1 MPPNIFRYRLL
12 CIIFVMI
19 FFHCASAQD
28 SVIFRLAEERKGN
41 WIDFQ
46 VDNLGN
52 YYLLSKENRLK
63 KINSRGDSVGAFN
76 EVRRYGKLYSMD
88 VTNPL
93 KTLLY
98 YRNYSTILVLDR
110 FMNIVNTIDLRKQ
123 QIFQVRAIAQSYDN
137 NIWVFDEQNNKLKK
151 IAEDGTLLTETID
164 LRTIFDEVPSPE
176 KIIDQEGYV
185 YLYDPQKGVYVF
197 DIYGSFKS
205 KISYINLSDVT
216 VIGKTFAGVEQ
227 GRLLLYTFGT
237 LQERSVVLP
246 QPQGKP
252 IKKLVLTKGH
262 LYILREDGVDHYLY

>member
-1 MPPNIFRYRLL
+1 
-12 CIIFVMI
+12 MI
-19 FFHCASAQD
+19 FIHYASAQD
-28 SVIFRLAEERKGN
+28 SVVFRLAETRKGN

-76 EVRRYGKLYSMD
+76 EVRRYGKLFSID

-98 YRNYSTILVLDR
+98 YRNFSTILVLDR

-137 NIWVFDEQNNKLKK
+137 NIWLYDEQNNKLKK
-151 IAEDGTLLTETID
+151 IAEDGTLLMETID

-185 YLYDPQKGVYVF
+185 YLYDPKKGIYVF
-197 DIYGSFKS
+197 DIYGAFKS
-205 KISYINLSDVT
+205 KISYLNLTDVT
-216 VIGKTFAGVEQ
+216 VIGKTFAGVDKDQ
-227 GRLLLYTFGT
+227 LLLYTFGT
-237 LQERSVVLP
+237 LQERKWKLP
-246 QPQGKP
+246 PP
-252 IKKLVLTKGH
+252 LESPYKKIILNRGF
-262 LYILREDGVDHYLY
+262 LYILRDQDILIFTY

>member
-1 MPPNIFRYRLL
+1 MLRRFIRYQSVVLGLILL
-12 CIIFVMI
+12 QMQ
-19 FFHCASAQD
+19 CAAQD
-28 SVIFRLAEERKGN
+28 SVSFRLHEIKKGN

-63 KINSRGDSVGAFN
+63 KINNRGDSVGAFN

-98 YRNYSTILVLDR
+98 YRNFSTILTLDR

-137 NIWVFDEQNNKLKK
+137 NIWLYDEQNNKLKK
-151 IAEDGTLLTETID
+151 ISEDGRLLMETID

-185 YLYDPQKGVYVF
+185 YMYDPQKGIYVF
-197 DIYGSFKS
+197 DIYGSFKTKLS
-205 KISYINLSDVT
+205 FFNLTDIG
-216 VIGKTFAGVEQ
+216 VIGKTFIGVEKNQ
-227 GRLLLYTFGT
+227 LLLYTFGT
-237 LQERSVVLP
+237 LQQSVWKLP
-246 QPQGKP
+246 VAADSPNRKT
-252 IKKLVLTKGH
+252 VVTKSN
-262 LYILREDGVDHYLY
+262 LYILREQELLHYVY

>member
-1 MPPNIFRYRLL
+1 MLRNLLRYQLFV
-12 CIIFVMI
+12 IIHLILIQVNTV
-19 FFHCASAQD
+19 AQD
-28 SVIFRLAEERKGN
+28 SASFRLVDTKKGS

-46 VDNLGN
+46 IDNLGN

-63 KINSRGDSVGAFN
+63 KINNRGDSVGAFN

-98 YRNYSTILVLDR
+98 YRNFSTILMLDR

-137 NIWVFDEQNNKLKK
+137 NIWLYDEQNNKLKK
-151 IAEDGTLLTETID
+151 IAEDGSLLIETID

-185 YLYDPQKGVYVF
+185 YMYDPKKGVYVF
-197 DIYGSFKS
+197 DIYGSFKTKLS
-205 KISYINLSDVT
+205 FMNLTDVT
-216 VIGKTFAGVEQ
+216 VIGKTFVGVDKDQ
-227 GRLLLYTFGT
+227 LLLYTFGT
-237 LQERSVVLP
+237 LQQSNWQLP
-246 QPQGKP
+246 VTADKP
-252 IKKLVLTKGH
+252 NKKTIVTKGN
-262 LYILREDGVDHYLY
+262 LFILREEELLQYAY

>member
-1 MPPNIFRYRLL
+1 MLRNILRYGCLW
-12 CIIFVMI
+12 IICMMI
-19 FFHCASAQD
+19 LFHYASAQD
-28 SVIFRLAEERKGN
+28 SVAFRLAETQKGN

-98 YRNYSTILVLDR
+98 YRNFSTILVLDR

-123 QIFQVRAIAQSYDN
+123 QIFQVSAIAQSYDN
-137 NIWVFDEQNNKLKK
+137 NIWVYDEQNNKLKK
-151 IAEDGTLLTETID
+151 IAEDGSILMETID

-185 YLYDPQKGVYVF
+185 YLYDPKKGVYVF

-205 KISYINLSDVT
+205 KISYLNLTDVT
-216 VIGKTFAGVEQ
+216 VIGKTFAGVDKDQ
-227 GRLLLYTFGT
+227 LLLYTFGT
-237 LQERSVVLP
+237 LQERKWKLP
-246 QPQGKP
+246 PSSESP
-252 IKKLVLTKGH
+252 YKKI
-262 LYILREDGVDHYLY
+262 ILNRGYLYMLRDQEILIFTY

>member
-1 MPPNIFRYRLL
+1 MPRNILQYRCLW
-12 CIIFVMI
+12 IICMMI
-19 FFHCASAQD
+19 FSHYASAQD
-28 SVIFRLAEERKGN
+28 SVNFRLAETRKGN

-63 KINSRGDSVGAFN
+63 KINNRGDSVGAFN

-98 YRNYSTILVLDR
+98 YRNFSTILVLDR

-137 NIWVFDEQNNKLKK
+137 NIWLFDEQNNKLKK
-151 IAEDGTLLTETID
+151 IAEDGSLLMETID

-185 YLYDPQKGVYVF
+185 YLYDPKKGVYVF

-205 KISYINLSDVT
+205 QIGYLNLSDIT
-216 VIGKTFAGVEQ
+216 VIGKTFAGVDKDQ
-227 GRLLLYTFGT
+227 LLLYTFGT
-237 LQERSVVLP
+237 LQEYKWKLP
-246 QPQGKP
+246 PALEGSH
-252 IKKLVLTKGH
+252 KKIILT
-262 LYILREDGVDHYLY
+262 RRYLYMLKEQELLIFTY

>member
-1 MPPNIFRYRLL
+1 MLHKVLRYHFFF
-12 CIIFVMI
+12 IICLI
-19 FFHCASAQD
+19 IYYDQTSAQD
-28 SVIFRLAEERKGN
+28 SVIFRLTETRKGN

-52 YYLLSKENRLK
+52 YYLLSKDNRLK
-63 KINSRGDSVGAFN
+63 KINNRGDSVGSFN

-98 YRNYSTILVLDR
+98 YRNFSTILVLDR

-137 NIWVFDEQNNKLKK
+137 NIWIYDEQNNKLKK
-151 IAEDGTLLTETID
+151 IAEDGSLLMATID
-164 LRTIFDEVPSPE
+164 LRTIFEEVPSPE

-185 YLYDPQKGVYVF
+185 YLYDSKKGIYVF

-205 KISYINLSDVT
+205 KISYLGLSDVA
-216 VIGKTFAGVEQ
+216 VLGKTFAGVDKDK
-227 GRLLLYTFGT
+227 LLLYTFGT
-237 LQERSVVLP
+237 LQERTVLLP
-246 QPQGKP
+246 RSTDESLLR
-252 IKKLVLTKGH
+252 LVLTKGH
-262 LYILREDGVDHYLY
+262 LYILKESGLEHYLY

>member
-1 MPPNIFRYRLL
+1 MLRNILQYCSLW
-12 CIIFVMI
+12 IICVMMC
-19 FFHCASAQD
+19 FHYASAQD
-28 SVIFRLAEERKGN
+28 SVVFRLAETRKGN

-52 YYLLSKENRLK
+52 YYLLSKENQLK
-63 KINSRGDSVGAFN
+63 KVNSRGDSVGAFN

-98 YRNYSTILVLDR
+98 YRNFSTILVLDR

-137 NIWVFDEQNNKLKK
+137 NIWLYDEQHNKLKK
-151 IAEDGTLLTETID
+151 IAEDGSLLMETVD

-185 YLYDPQKGVYVF
+185 YLYDPKKGVYVF
-197 DIYGSFKS
+197 DIYGAFKS
-205 KISYINLSDVT
+205 KISYLNLTDVT
-216 VIGKTFAGVEQ
+216 VIGKTFAGVDKNQ
-227 GRLLLYTFGT
+227 LLLYPFGT
-237 LQERSVVLP
+237 LQERKWKLP
-246 QPQGKP
+246 LSSEWHY
-252 IKKLVLTKGH
+252 KKIILARGY
-262 LYILREDGVDHYLY
+262 LYILSDQDILIFTY

>member
-1 MPPNIFRYRLL
+1 MLPDILRYRCLW
-12 CIIFVMI
+12 IIFVI
-19 FFHCASAQD
+19 TCYQYASAQD
-28 SVIFRLAEERKGN
+28 SVIFRLSDTRKGN

-63 KINSRGDSVGAFN
+63 KINNRGDSVGAFN

-93 KTLLY
+93 KALLY
-98 YRNYSTILVLDR
+98 YRNFSTILVLDR

-137 NIWVFDEQNNKLKK
+137 NIWIYDEQNNKLKK
-151 IAEDGTLLTETID
+151 IAEDGTLLMETID

-185 YLYDPQKGVYVF
+185 YLYDPKKGVYVF

-205 KISYINLSDVT
+205 KISYLNLTDVT
-216 VIGKTFAGVEQ
+216 VIGQTFAGVDDD
-227 GRLLLYTFGT
+227 RLVIYTFGT

-246 QPQGKP
+246 KSPGKP
-252 IKKLVLTKGH
+252 IKRLMLTKGH
-262 LYILREDGVDHYLY
+262 LYILRENELGHYLY